1 MSGPLRHPG
10 NSRVLSAAF
19 RRDGARVVTTSGD
32 GTVCQWDARTG
43 AAVEPPYDRHVG
55 EVWTAVYSP
64 DGEWVA
70 SAGTDRTIRLWRAT
84 GREDA
89 LVLHGHT
96 GRVTQ
101 LAFST
106 DGRRLGSVSEDGT
119 ARIWEADP
127 RASLPV
133 LRGHSKLRLP
143 GRLQPGR
150 SMDRLGQLGRHGA
163 AVGCPDG
170 RRVRGP
176 APPGRRAELGFQSR
190 QLVVG
195 FRGRCR

>member
-1 MSGPLRHPG
+1 M
-10 NSRVLSAAF
+10 
-19 RRDGARVVTTSGD
+19 
-32 GTVCQWDARTG
+32 
-43 AAVEPPYDRHVG
+43 
-55 EVWTAVYSP
+55 YSP

-101 LAFST
+101 LAFTREGS
-106 DGRRLGSVSEDGT
+106 RLGSVSVDGT

-133 LRGHSKLRLP
+133 LRGHTRYVYPVAFSPDGQWIASGGWDKTVRVWDATTGERVRDLAPPRHRP
-143 GRLQPGR
+143 VSGLQP
-150 SMDRLGQLGRHGA
+150 
-163 AVGCPDG
+163 
-170 RRVRGP
+170 
-176 APPGRRAELGFQSR
+176 
-190 QLVVG
+190 
-195 FRGRCR
+195 